1 MTKDM
6 LELKRAISTGIAEG
20 IVTGIKKVEGHKP
33 EPSILDCAKAI
44 KDYCNKQGT
53 CATCM
58 LVDEDNALP
67 CTIAYP
73 PHMWD
78 LNNIK

>member
-20 IVTGIKKVEGHKP
+20 IVAGVKKVERHKP
-33 EPSILDCAKAI
+33 ELSILDCAKTI

-53 CATCM
+53 CVTCM
-58 LVDEDNALP
+58 FIGEDNALP
-67 CTIAYP
+67 CTITCS
-73 PHMWD
+73 PHIWD